1 MLQNSPERLFNH
13 ALLRERRARALH
25 RADFPDFLHARIADE
40 IAGRLS
46 AITRV
51 LEPAVLYGAAVPAVR
66 ARIRRSG
73 QLPRVVHADEV
84 PATGLDIVCSQ
95 GLVPFAAASLGAILV
110 PLGLE
115 LGNDLPGALIQM
127 RRALKPD
134 GLLLAVLLGGDTL
147 TELRQAWVAA
157 ESEISGGVSPRVAPF
172 ADVRELGGLLQRAG
186 FALPVADS
194 DRLTVRY
201 PSALALM
208 RELKS
213 MGLANPLAARSR
225 RPVTRSLLARAAQ
238 AYEDRFSDSD
248 GRIHATFELVTL
260 TAWSRSQSQPQP
272 LRPGTA
278 QARLAQALGTVEH
291 KLKR

>member
-1 MLQNSPERLFNH
+1 
-13 ALLRERRARALH
+13 
-25 RADFPDFLHARIADE
+25 
-40 IAGRLS
+40 
-46 AITRV
+46 
-51 LEPAVLYGAAVPAVR
+51 
-66 ARIRRSG
+66 
-73 QLPRVVHADEV
+73 
-84 PATGLDIVCSQ
+84 
-95 GLVPFAAASLGAILV
+95 
-110 PLGLE
+110 
-115 LGNDLPGALIQM
+115 M